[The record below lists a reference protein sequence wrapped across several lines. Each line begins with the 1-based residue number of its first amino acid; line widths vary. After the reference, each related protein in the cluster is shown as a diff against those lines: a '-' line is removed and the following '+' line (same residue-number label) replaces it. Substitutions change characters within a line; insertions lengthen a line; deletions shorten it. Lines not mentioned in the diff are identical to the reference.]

1 MSSRLRRLFDQF
13 KKGSLSKVSYIRKMH
28 GIHRILW
35 EYSDF
40 IHDKN
45 ISSIKI
51 SGDNVSFTTQA
62 GIEMTC
68 DSFDERATP
77 IEILNFYDYESAQLQ
92 MMRKFL
98 NPRSIV
104 LDIGANIGWYSLNLS
119 KYVPAGQIIA
129 FEPIANTFGLL
140 KKNIQLNGIKNV
152 ELRNI
157 GLSDKKGILE
167 FYYNPR
173 LTGATSL
180 RDLGIGAGKKKVR
193 CKVKRLDDLADTLP
207 SRIDFIK
214 CDVEGAE
221 LFVIKGALNILKRA
235 KPVLFLEMLRKWSAK
250 FGYHPNDIIKLLKS
264 IGYDCYSVK
273 ADRLSRINKVTDKTK
288 ETNFYFLNN
297 KKHAR
302 FIKHAHII

>member
-1 MSSRLRRLFDQF
+1 MSGLRRLLNQF
-13 KKGSLSKVSYIRKMH
+13 KKGSLSKASYIRKMH
-28 GIHRILW
+28 DIHRILW
-35 EYSDF
+35 DYSDF
-40 IHDKN
+40 IQDKN
-45 ISSIKI
+45 ISFIKI
-51 SGDNVSFTTQA
+51 SKDQVSFTTQN
-62 GIEMTC
+62 GIGIIC
-68 DSFDERATP
+68 DLDDQRATP
-77 IEILNFYDYESAQLQ
+77 IEILNFYDYESDQLR

-98 NPRSIV
+98 NPRSII

-119 KYVPAGQIIA
+119 KYVPAGRIIA
-129 FEPIANTFGLL
+129 FEPIAKTFELL
-140 KKNIQLNGIKNV
+140 KKNIRLNGVTNV

-157 GLSDKKGILE
+157 GLSDKKGTFE

-173 LTGATSL
+173 LTGAASL
-180 RDLGIGAGKKKVR
+180 RDLGIGAGKKKIR
-193 CKVKRLDDLADTLP
+193 CKVKRLDDIADTLP

-221 LFVIKGALNILKRA
+221 LFVIRGALDILKKT

-250 FGYHPNDIIKLLKS
+250 FGYHPNDMIDLLKTVDY
-264 IGYDCYSVK
+264 GCYLVK
-273 ADRLSRINKVTDKTK
+273 SNRLFRISKVTNKTK

>member
-1 MSSRLRRLFDQF
+1 MSNRLLRLFDQF
-13 KKGSLSKVSYIRKMH
+13 KKGSLSKVSYIHKMH

-35 EYSDF
+35 DYSDF
-40 IHDKN
+40 IHGKN

-51 SGDNVSFTTQA
+51 SADNVSFTTKD
-62 GIEMTC
+62 GIEIIC
-68 DSFDERATP
+68 DSLDERATP
-77 IEILNFYDYESAQLQ
+77 IEILNFYDYESDQLK

-98 NPRSIV
+98 NPRSII

-119 KYVPAGQIIA
+119 KYVSAGRIIA
-129 FEPIANTFGLL
+129 FEPIAKTFELL
-140 KKNIQLNGIKNV
+140 KKNIRLNRITNV

-157 GLSDKKGILE
+157 GLSDKKGTLE

-180 RDLGIGAGKKKVR
+180 RDLDIGAGKKKIR
-193 CKVKRLDDLADTLP
+193 CKVRRLDDLADTLP
-207 SRIDFIK
+207 ARVDFIK

-221 LFVIKGALNILKRA
+221 LFVIRGALEILKKA

-250 FGYHPNDIIKLLKS
+250 FGYHPNDIIKLLKTV
-264 IGYDCYSVK
+264 GYDCYSVK
-273 ADRLSRINKVTDKTK
+273 AKRLFRISKVTDKTK

-297 KKHAR
+297 KQHSR
-302 FIKHAHII
+302 FI